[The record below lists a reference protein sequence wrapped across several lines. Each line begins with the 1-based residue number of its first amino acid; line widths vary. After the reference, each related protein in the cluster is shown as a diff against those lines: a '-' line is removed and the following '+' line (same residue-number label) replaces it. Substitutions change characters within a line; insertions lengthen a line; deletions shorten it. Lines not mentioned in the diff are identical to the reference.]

1 MKPIKLVGVAGTAGA
16 GKDTV
21 TEIMCKLYAM
31 QNLSSGDVVRAITRH
46 VYKLPADFN
55 PAHDQLY
62 EVANYLRV
70 QIDPAL
76 LVKIC
81 ILQAQA
87 LQLNRAVITGLHSI
101 GEAEAVRDAG
111 GIIIGIDAD
120 PKVRYERIFA
130 RGRSNE
136 LPKTFEDFVKQD
148 DYENRGISDSGP
160 GRGIRPI
167 IDGADIV
174 INNSATMEELELE
187 IKAKVAPLLA
197 VA

>member
-1 MKPIKLVGVAGTAGA
+1 LKLVGVAGTAGA

-21 TEIMCKLYAM
+21 TEIMCRLFNM

-46 VYKLPADFN
+46 VYKLPPDFN
-55 PAHDQLY
+55 PVRDQLY

-87 LQLNRAVITGLHSI
+87 LQLDRAVISGLRSM

-111 GIIIGIDAD
+111 GIVIGVDAD
-120 PKVRYERIFA
+120 PKVRYERIFTRA
-130 RGRSNE
+130 RDTESQ
-136 LPKTFEDFVKQD
+136 KTFEEFVKQD

-167 IDGADIV
+167 IDSAELV
-174 INNSATMEELELE
+174 IANSTTLEGLELE
-187 IKAKVAPLLA
+187 IKTKVGPLLA